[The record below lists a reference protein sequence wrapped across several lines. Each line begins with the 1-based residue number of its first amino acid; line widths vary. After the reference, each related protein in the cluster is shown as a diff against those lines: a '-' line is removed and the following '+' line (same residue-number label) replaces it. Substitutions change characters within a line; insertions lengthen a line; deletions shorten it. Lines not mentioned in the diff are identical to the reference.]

1 MGSDSVSSG
10 SFMASST
17 AIGRLALLPHVRT
30 TAQNQT
36 AFADTLGQLPEV
48 AVRNKAG
55 LQGESLYMSQ
65 VLMLKDHWQPTEYHP
80 SIPDLRDTEAKG

>member
-36 AFADTLGQLPEV
+36 ASADTPGQLPEV

-65 VLMLKDHWQPTEYHP
+65 VLMLQDHWQPTEYHP
-80 SIPDLRDTEAKG
+80 SFPDLRDTEAKG